1 MLTGE
6 ICAIDHSHKVT
17 KQIARVNGE
26 QVFTALLTVTNEK
39 GEIRI
44 CNFVATK
51 SHSQFEIAL
60 TRMRN
65 SLEQYG
71 HKQPMLFYT
80 DNMADKQFLEN
91 SFPSLQLGV
100 TPIEKYANLEPLN
113 ITSSIVVFDSTESI
127 NNAVSTILDDVP
139 VDHGEIVVGFDSEW
153 DVELSPQGFV
163 RSVGNTAVIQIAY
176 KKRVLILQ
184 IANMANRGVL
194 PSKLQLFLSHPRI
207 RKAGRLVTGDLTRL
221 QNISHSSQPFV
232 GGLDLAKLAKERFLI
247 KISYAAMDAYAAL
260 EIYTKLV
267 SDYQVPSPLPLD
279 PPPLSPILILGSDL
293 SSVIAEGSILLNPPE
308 NKVVDGVL
316 ITKKHIVINVVRV
329 HNRGAIISSH
339 QKRSL
344 DSFGDPPFSLIC
356 LRNHLRLYSP
366 TTSNPSETTTATTST
381 STSTLLTSTCIPPH
395 VDVSDDLFDIQN
407 KTISLGESLSSD
419 ISGTE
424 SANVTNSF
432 AVDNQSASVGAE
444 IIGEVPSEWDYS
456 VHSRVLKDV
465 WHVFHMLY
473 LPATHA
479 LRKQFT
485 RELRDA
491 FFIPNEDD
499 QRHINSWGA
508 IQKPPKTYQ
517 ELRNSMPDWTRAR
530 CRHIIPPPHLLY
542 PLCMENCFKYS

>member
-1 MLTGE
+1 
-6 ICAIDHSHKVT
+6 
-17 KQIARVNGE
+17 
-26 QVFTALLTVTNEK
+26 
-39 GEIRI
+39 
-44 CNFVATK
+44 
-51 SHSQFEIAL
+51 
-60 TRMRN
+60 
-65 SLEQYG
+65 
-71 HKQPMLFYT
+71 
-80 DNMADKQFLEN
+80 
-91 SFPSLQLGV
+91 
-100 TPIEKYANLEPLN
+100 
-113 ITSSIVVFDSTESI
+113 
-127 NNAVSTILDDVP
+127 
-139 VDHGEIVVGFDSEW
+139 
-153 DVELSPQGFV
+153 
-163 RSVGNTAVIQIAY
+163 
-176 KKRVLILQ
+176 
-184 IANMANRGVL
+184 MANQVL

-221 QNISHSSQPFV
+221 QNISRSSQPFV

-247 KISYAAMDAYAAL
+247 KSISSCSLSDLCALVLQRRLNKNTPEQMSQAWENCDLTSKQVSHAAMDAYAAL

-279 PPPLSPILILGSDL
+279 PLPLSPILILGSDL

-316 ITKKHIVINVVRV
+316 ITKKHIVINVVCV

-366 TTSNPSETTTATTST
+366 TTSNLSETTTATTST

-395 VDVSDDLFDIQN
+395 VDVSDDTFDIQN
-407 KTISLGESLSSD
+407 ETISLGESLSSD

-424 SANVTNSF
+424 PANVTNSF

-542 PLCMENCFKYS
+542 PLVAKVFQTYGPLIDPITKQPLFSASAWKIASNILELVRKGFVSDPPGISLYTRIGTDKKAGLPIYRCARGTNATEGGVHTHIRSCLPKFGVSVRHVHASLLDFTLRHNLLVCTKFYL